1 MDPADTIRLALIH
14 GGEGVA
20 WQCLDLALAA
30 ARAAGVKALKD
41 YPGLSSGD
49 QLDLALQ
56 AAGEALEELA
66 VELSEEDQEGEEATG
81 GATV

>member
-1 MDPADTIRLALIH
+1 MDPAKKIRLHLTH

-30 ARAAGVKALKD
+30 ARAAGEKALKD
-41 YPGLSSGD
+41 YPRLSSGD

-66 VELSEEDQEGEEATG
+66 VELSEEDQDGEEASPD
-81 GATV
+81 ATP